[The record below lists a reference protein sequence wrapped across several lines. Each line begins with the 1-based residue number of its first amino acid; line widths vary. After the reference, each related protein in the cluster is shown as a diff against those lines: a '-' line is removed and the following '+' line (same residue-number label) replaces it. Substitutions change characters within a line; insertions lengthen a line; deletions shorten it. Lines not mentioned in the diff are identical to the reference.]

1 MARGLS
7 SSVKTELATG
17 SIDPVLLI
25 EIGFSTPI
33 YLTNASFDIASNISG
48 TSRTYVSN
56 GHLRSI
62 TGVNETNRPTKN
74 TLSISLSG
82 VDQTYI
88 SVALNEN
95 IINDNVFVY
104 LTSTGGGANV
114 VAANFGQRPFKYQ
127 NAGTNRPADDYK
139 ALCTQNIEGT
149 FGANE
154 NEDEDKNDPSKYF
167 DIATYIGTATSRD
180 ITGLGFQP
188 DLVWIKS
195 RDVTYDHASF
205 DKIRG
210 VNKRLRVN
218 KSDQEGTDTQT

>member
-17 SIDPVLLI
+17 VIDPVLLI

-33 YLTNASFDIASNISG
+33 YLTNASFDITSSISG

-104 LTSTGGGANV
+104 RGYLDSNNALISDPFLLFYGTIDEYKISDNTTTANLILSITSHWGNFCKTAGRTTTANSQKRFFSSDKGMEFAALTV
-114 VAANFGQRPFKYQ
+114 
-127 NAGTNRPADDYK
+127 
-139 ALCTQNIEGT
+139 
-149 FGANE
+149 
-154 NEDEDKNDPSKYF
+154 
-167 DIATYIGTATSRD
+167 RD
-180 ITGLGFQP
+180 IKWG
-188 DLVWIKS
+188 
-195 RDVTYDHASF
+195 
-205 DKIRG
+205 
-210 VNKRLRVN
+210 RV
-218 KSDQEGTDTQT
+218 